1 MTVTPYRSVRDRL
14 IRPTLGEL
22 WTFLAVALPVL
33 AALIATL
40 PTVDLAYQLRAG
52 AEILDGQGIPTSDT
66 WTFTAAGLPWLD
78 QQWGAQ
84 VVLAATYQVAGWTGL
99 AIFRAALVG
108 LVAGLILLAVR
119 LRAPEMRSRTAALL
133 GLAAFVVMAPALAL
147 RPQLLGMVLFAATL
161 AILAGRRARP
171 RAVWLVP
178 VLAVLWANVH
188 GSFILAPVLVGLAW
202 LEDTTERS
210 TRGRATFLAALATG
224 AATLVTPFG
233 FGAWGYAVGITA
245 NRQVTAQVSE
255 WQPPTITDVPGMIF
269 WGSVVLVG
277 GAALLLIRRGRGAP
291 DPWAAVLALIAFGTL
306 GAMTG
311 RGLAWWPGVAVVTL
325 AGLVAQTG
333 PIGIPAP
340 RTTRGSKLNALVA
353 GVLVVAGIAL
363 LPAWRPVDP
372 DLGVPRGLLGQAPP
386 GITAALRELATSADR
401 VWNPQ
406 VWGSWLEFAVPKPMY
421 AFDSRIEVI
430 PAEVW
435 SDASV
440 VAAAGSGWDQIL
452 ERGGATIVITDDPET
467 SPLAA
472 ALATV
477 PLGPAASAWHRVYAD
492 SEGSIWVRSDRR

>member
-1 MTVTPYRSVRDRL
+1 MTATPYRSVRDRL
-14 IRPTLGEL
+14 VRPTLGEL
-22 WTFLAVALPVL
+22 WTFLAIALPVL

-52 AEILDGQGIPTSDT
+52 AEILAGHGIPTSDT

-84 VVLAATYQVAGWTGL
+84 VALAATYQVAGWTGL

-119 LRAPEMRSRTAALL
+119 WRAPEMRSRTAALL
-133 GLAAFVVMAPALAL
+133 GLAAFVVSAPALAL
-147 RPQLLGMVLFAATL
+147 RPQLLGMVLFALTL
-161 AILAGRRARP
+161 ALLAARRTRP

-178 VLAVLWANVH
+178 LVAVAWANVH

-202 LEDTTERS
+202 LEDVTARS
-210 TRGRATFLAALATG
+210 TRARATFLAALATG

-233 FGAWGYAVGITA
+233 FGAWGYAVGIAA

-255 WQPPTITDVPGMIF
+255 WQPPTIADVPGLIF

-277 GAALLLIRRGRGAP
+277 GAALLLIRGGRGAP
-291 DPWAAVLALIAFGTL
+291 APWGPVLALIAFGTL

-311 RGLAWWPGVAVVTL
+311 RGIAWWPGVAIVTL
-325 AGLVAQTG
+325 AGLVAQTS
-333 PIGIPAP
+333 PIEIPARRP
-340 RTTRGSKLNALVA
+340 ARGSRLNALVA

-363 LPAWRPVDP
+363 LPAWHPLDSA
-372 DLGVPRGLLGQAPP
+372 LGAPRGLLGQAPP
-386 GITAALRELATSADR
+386 GITAALRELATPADR

-406 VWGSWLEFAVPKPMY
+406 VWGSWLEFAVPGPRY
-421 AFDSRIEVI
+421 ALDSRIEVI
-430 PAEVW
+430 PAQVW

-440 VAAAGSGWDQIL
+440 VAAAESGWDQIL
-452 ERGGATIVITDDPET
+452 ERTGPTIVITDDPET

-472 ALATV
+472 ALAAV
-477 PLGPAASAWHRVYAD
+477 PPGPAAPDWQRVYAD
-492 SEGSIWVRSDRR
+492 SDGSIWVRSDRR